1 MVKDPMDRTAPTGT
15 VSAPPTN
22 GPHALRELVAFSF
35 NDVFRE
41 RSLVD
46 RLILRGLHGGAF
58 LVALFLIWWR
68 DHANVVHP
76 LQRLM
81 RRIAR

>member
-1 MVKDPMDRTAPTGT
+1 MGPSTPFIRRPIGT
-15 VSAPPTN
+15 TLLTFGLAAAGIV
-22 GPHALRELVAFSF
+22 
-35 NDVFRE
+35 
-41 RSLVD
+41 
-46 RLILRGLHGGAF
+46 GLHGGAF

-76 LQRLM
+76 LQGLM